1 MNNEIALNLGEKSY
15 KIKIGAG
22 EINYLPKFLQQKNYS
37 KIFIIT
43 DENVAKLHLAQL
55 ESLLKDHNI
64 SSIKVAGGEQSKS
77 FAELEKTCEK
87 ILQQNV
93 DRKSLIIAFGGGVV
107 GDLAGFIASILLRGI
122 DFVQVPTTLLACVD
136 SSVGGKTA
144 INSKFGKNLLG
155 SFYQP
160 KLVICDLDFLA
171 TLPQRQ
177 FRAGYAEA
185 LKYGL
190 IDDAEFFD
198 FLDQNLE
205 KIFINDQNGL
215 SDNFLANDKNPSQ
228 NNFLANK
235 KNSPKTFTIDQ
246 TILQKIITKSCQI
259 KAKIVSQ
266 DEKES
271 GVRALLNFGHTFAH
285 SFENELN
292 YSNDLLHGEAVGI
305 GMLMAAKMSQNLGMI
320 DLATFNKIKNHIEK
334 SGLNIDLKKIRNN
347 WNQQNLANHLYRD
360 KKTENQNLTF
370 ILLEKIGKAAIK
382 KSVNIDDFTKIIAD
396 FVG

>member
-15 KIKIGAG
+15 KIRIGAC
-22 EINYLPKFLQQKNYS
+22 EINYLPDFLQQKNYS

-43 DENVAKLHLAQL
+43 DENVAKLHLAKL
-55 ESLLKDHNI
+55 ESILQGHNI
-64 SSIKVAGGEQSKS
+64 TSIKVASGEQSKS
-77 FAELEKTCEK
+77 FAALEKTCEE

-107 GDLAGFIASILLRGI
+107 GDLAGFIASILLRGV

-144 INSKFGKNLLG
+144 INSKSGKNLIG

-160 KLVICDLDFLA
+160 KLVICDLNFLA
-171 TLPQRQ
+171 TLPQRE

-190 IDDAEFFD
+190 IEDKEFFD

-205 KIFINDQNGL
+205 KIF
-215 SDNFLANDKNPSQ
+215 ANDTK
-228 NNFLANK
+228 
-235 KNSPKTFTIDQ
+235 
-246 TILQKIITKSCQI
+246 ILQKIITKSCEI
-259 KAKIVSQ
+259 KARIVSQ
-266 DEKES
+266 DEKEN

-305 GMLMAAKMSQNLGMI
+305 GMLMAAKMSQNLDMI
-320 DLATFNKIKNHIEK
+320 DSNTFNTIKNHIEK
-334 SGLNIDLKKIRNN
+334 SGLNFDLKKIRKN
-347 WNQQNLANHLYRD
+347 WNHQNLTAHLYKD
-360 KKTENQNLTF
+360 KKTEHQNLTF
-370 ILLEKIGKAAIK
+370 ILLEKIGKAVVK
-382 KSVNIDDFTKIIAD
+382 KSVNVGEFTKVVVDIIA
-396 FVG
+396 

>member
-15 KIKIGAG
+15 KIRIGSG
-22 EINYLPKFLQQKNYS
+22 EINYLRKFLEQKNYS

-55 ESLLKDHNI
+55 TRLLQGLNFI
-64 SSIKVAGGEQSKS
+64 TTIVASGEQTKS
-77 FAELEKTCEK
+77 FSSLEKTCEE
-87 ILQQNV
+87 ILQQNI

-107 GDLAGFIASILLRGI
+107 GDLAGFIASILMRGI
-122 DFVQVPTTLLACVD
+122 DFIQVPTTLLACVD

-144 INSKFGKNLLG
+144 INSRFGKNLIG

-171 TLPQRQ
+171 TLPIRE
-177 FRAGYAEA
+177 FRAGYAET

-190 IDDAEFFD
+190 IEDREFFN

-205 KIFINDQNGL
+205 RIFARE
-215 SDNFLANDKNPSQ
+215 SHV
-228 NNFLANK
+228 
-235 KNSPKTFTIDQ
+235 
-246 TILQKIITKSCQI
+246 LQKIITKSCEI
-259 KAKIVSQ
+259 KARIVSQ
-266 DEKES
+266 DEREN

-305 GMLMAAKMSQNLGMI
+305 GMLMAAKMSQNLDMI
-320 DLATFNKIKNHIEK
+320 DSAAFKTIENHIEK
-334 SGLNIDLKKIRNN
+334 SGLNFDLKKIRSD
-347 WNQQNLANHLYRD
+347 WNQENLANHLYKD
-360 KKTENQNLTF
+360 KKTEHQNLTF
-370 ILLEKIGKAAIK
+370 ILLQEIGKAVIRKAINIEEFK
-382 KSVNIDDFTKIIAD
+382 KVLIK
-396 FVG
+396 VLK

>member
-15 KIKIGAG
+15 KIRIGAG
-22 EINYLPKFLQQKNYS
+22 EINYLPNFLQQKNYS

-43 DENVAKLHLAQL
+43 DENVARLHLAQL
-55 ESLLKDHNI
+55 ESILQGLNI
-64 SSIKVAGGEQSKS
+64 TTIKVASGEQSKS
-77 FAELEKTCEK
+77 FASLEKTCEE

-107 GDLAGFIASILLRGI
+107 GDLAGFIASILLRGV
-122 DFVQVPTTLLACVD
+122 DFIQVPTTLLACVD

-144 INSKFGKNLLG
+144 INSKSGKNLIG

-160 KLVICDLDFLA
+160 KLVICDLNFLA
-171 TLPQRQ
+171 TLPQRE

-198 FLDQNLE
+198 FLDQNLD
-205 KIFINDQNGL
+205 KIFVIDQNG
-215 SDNFLANDKNPSQ
+215 SQKNFV
-228 NNFLANK
+228 ANK
-235 KNSPKTFTIDQ
+235 QNSQEILQKTFTGDQ
-246 TILQKIITKSCQI
+246 KILQKIITKSCEI
-259 KAKIVSQ
+259 KARIVSQ
-266 DEKES
+266 DEKEN

-305 GMLMAAKMSQNLGMI
+305 GMLMAA
-320 DLATFNKIKNHIEK
+320 
-334 SGLNIDLKKIRNN
+334 
-347 WNQQNLANHLYRD
+347 
-360 KKTENQNLTF
+360 
-370 ILLEKIGKAAIK
+370 
-382 KSVNIDDFTKIIAD
+382 
-396 FVG
+396 